1 MLEDLDPVPLLPGV
15 LLISAYDVDACRPWP
30 VGTSVHRFLRKPV
43 PPQTLI
49 DAVAGAVAV
58 SSSSRSVTKMTADTY
73 ARSRNTMRVREVWS
87 DMSDSPTPMAGDD
100 LQVLRILLVDDH
112 DVLRAGT
119 RQVLETYPDMLVVG
133 EASDG
138 NTALAVVDELAPD
151 VVLIDLRLPDRDGID
166 VARQLKVTHPPS
178 GSSCSP
184 PSATTSTSAALE
196 AGVTGYLL
204 KTMPRHELVN
214 AVRAASQGN
223 ERARP
228 DPWPA
233 WRECRRLGPAPSSR
247 SGLTWREGEIVTLVA
262 EGLTNKAIAAR
273 LEMSVRTVEG
283 HINHVFTKLGV
294 ESRTEL
300 ARLVLTQGIVPPGH
314 PTPAAAL
321 TGP

>member
-1 MLEDLDPVPLLPGV
+1 MKGSE
-15 LLISAYDVDACRPWP
+15 
-30 VGTSVHRFLRKPV
+30 
-43 PPQTLI
+43 
-49 DAVAGAVAV
+49 V
-58 SSSSRSVTKMTADTY
+58 S
-73 ARSRNTMRVREVWS
+73 S
-87 DMSDSPTPMAGDD
+87 DMSDGGPTSTAGGDEPA
-100 LQVLRILLVDDH
+100 LRILLVDDH

-119 RQVLETYPDMLVVG
+119 RQVFETYPDMVVVG

-166 VARQLKVTHPPS
+166 VARQLKASHPAIQIVVL
-178 GSSCSP
+178 
-184 PSATTSTSAALE
+184 SAFSDDEFVRAALE

-214 AVRAASQGN
+214 AVRAASQGTSVLDPILS
-223 ERARP
+223 ARLAGAAP
-228 DPWPA
+228 SRPRP
-233 WRECRRLGPAPSSR
+233 PSSR

-300 ARLVLTQGIVPPGH
+300 ARLVLTQGIVPPQDPDGR
-314 PTPAAAL
+314 
-321 TGP
+321 